1 MSKGRVL
8 VIDDDEWVC
17 RLLSV
22 AMNEAGFEVKITEN
36 AAEGFYR
43 AVEDQP
49 DCIVCDVDLPDQN
62 GYWVARKIRSH
73 PTKVALVPIVFLS
86 GLDDR
91 EHRLEGFQVG
101 GDAYLTKPFRIDEVV
116 AQVDALIQMAA
127 RLRQARQT
135 LASVPPTGHAMVGNL
150 AQMSVAT
157 VLTLLDL
164 ERRSGKLD
172 VTSENRTATFI
183 VHAGNMADT
192 SIGSQNVAPIEAF
205 RIVMAWETGKF
216 AFTPAP
222 SGSSTPSGEMISI
235 NAVLMEAARLEDEER
250 ASGEPSDRPSSA
262 RMAWRETVLRTNA
275 PPRESVLPGPGRDS
289 EPPSSIQSVESYMP
303 APPSDAPISQNE
315 TVVPGAGM
323 GSDLPAAG
331 PHIEPLPSPG
341 VALPP
346 VPPMPGA
353 WPTPLPAAGAPP
365 PVRPPPK
372 IEPQIPPAPR
382 VETAAV
388 ALTPPSPTFGSPPI
402 PPPPPSSL
410 KPLLPPDGGLK
421 RSMTPSPRPAITL
434 PKPPMTPRTAGA
446 PPPNAPAA
454 SPRPPG
460 PVTRPTKPSMPIP
473 KTAFGAP
480 MRSLSPTKVKAVV
493 PPPPPS
499 RPPPAA
505 KEPAPESSSPQS
517 SDLVES
523 GWSVPPPPAEDATKD
538 GAGGGSTNAGA
549 AKPDAARTAPLP
561 PRPQR
566 AGQGGGEG

>member
-164 ERRSGKLD
+164 ERRSGKLE
-172 VTSENRTATFI
+172 VSSENRTATFI
-183 VHAGNMADT
+183 VHAGNMTDT
-192 SIGSQNVAPIEAF
+192 SIGARHMAPIEAF
-205 RIVMAWETGKF
+205 RIVMGWETGKF

-222 SGSSTPSGEMISI
+222 SGTSTPSGEMISI

-250 ASGEPSDRPSSA
+250 AAEPAASDRPSSA

-275 PPRESVLPGPGRDS
+275 PPRESVLPPRDS

-303 APPSDAPISQNE
+303 APPSEAPISQNQ

-323 GSDLPAAG
+323 GSDLPTAG
-331 PHIEPLPSPG
+331 PHIEPLGAPPLG
-341 VALPP
+341 LPP
-346 VPPMPGA
+346 VPVMPA
-353 WPTPLPAAGAPP
+353 TPLPAAGAPP

-372 IEPQIPPAPR
+372 IEPPIPPAPR
-382 VETAAV
+382 VEVPAPPP
-388 ALTPPSPTFGSPPI
+388 TPPSPTFGAPPI

-410 KPLLPPDGGLK
+410 KPLLPPDGAK

-434 PKPPMTPRTAGA
+434 PRPPITPTTSGSSPLPPGA
-446 PPPNAPAA
+446 M
-454 SPRPPG
+454 PRPPG

-499 RPPPAA
+499 RPPPS
-505 KEPAPESSSPQS
+505 KEPAKESS
-517 SDLVES
+517 DHVES
-523 GWSVPPPPAEDATKD
+523 GWSVPPPPEDAAKD
-538 GAGGGSTNAGA
+538 GAASGTPNAP
-549 AKPDAARTAPLP
+549 AKPDAPRTAPLP